1 MSLTIIDIAR
11 MANTS
16 TATISRVMSGKP
28 GVSEEKR
35 KDILE
40 LLDRLGYRPN
50 RIAQQLALGRSNLL
64 GIVVNNLKIPLH
76 AQLIA
81 SLENFCGEYG
91 YNILVMDSNHDPEK
105 EINNIET
112 MRGQRVGGLFVVPVY
127 EYDTSVSLDHLL
139 RLKLDRYPF
148 VIIGKILGFDLDWVA
163 VEEQNAAASTTQY
176 LLDLG
181 HRHFCLMGYDTN
193 NRTVMERFES
203 ISSTLSRNGITLEK
217 DLVVEEVGT
226 WVNGGMLSWRHEVEK
241 VMSREVRPTA
251 FIAAND
257 TIALVTIRALETMGF
272 TVPGDV
278 SVAGFD
284 NSDFSALTHPTIT
297 TNAKNME
304 ELARLAT
311 EVLIGKLEDPSRKS
325 TQCEIPQR
333 LIERDSCGPCPDR
346 PR

>member
-1 MSLTIIDIAR
+1 MALTIIDIAR

-64 GIVVNNLKIPLH
+64 GVVVNNLKIPLH
-76 AQLIA
+76 SQLIG
-81 SLENFCGEYG
+81 SLENCCGEYG
-91 YNILVMDSNHDPEK
+91 YNLLVMDSNHDPEK

-127 EYDTSVSLDHLL
+127 EYDMSVPLDHLL
-139 RLKLDRYPF
+139 RLKLDKYPF
-148 VIIGKILGFDLDWVA
+148 VIIGKVQGYDLDWIA
-163 VEEQNAAASTTQY
+163 IEESDAASKTAQY

-181 HRHFCLMGYDTN
+181 HKRFCFLGYDAN

-203 ISSTLSRNGITLEK
+203 ISASLQRHQVEIEN
-217 DLVVEEVGT
+217 DLIIEEVGT
-226 WVNGGMLSWRHEVEK
+226 WVNGGFLSWRHAVEA
-241 VMSREVRPTA
+241 VMSREKVPTA
-251 FIAAND
+251 MIAAND
-257 TIALVTIRALETMGF
+257 TIALVTIRSLETMGYS
-272 TVPGDV
+272 VPGDV
-278 SVAGFD
+278 SVVGFD
-284 NSDFSALTHPTIT
+284 NSEFSALTHPAIT
-297 TNAKNME
+297 TNARNME

-311 EVLIGKLEDPSRKS
+311 ETLMGKLVDPTRKS
-325 TQCEIPQR
+325 CQLEVPQE
-333 LIERDSCGPCPDR
+333 LIERDSCGPCSGNSR
-346 PR
+346 